1 MKWKELLRSGQT
13 QRIAEPVREE
23 TALEAMASFLCIL
36 VVWFFVIGY
45 TFQNFVIP
53 SASMASTL
61 LVGDHV
67 VVDRASLSPRAA
79 LAPIIPYRDLKHGE
93 PVVFFRPVPNAA
105 GEHEILVKRVIGL
118 PGDRI
123 HLRNGVVYRNGAA
136 QDEPYAAKFTAAEY
150 DPYNDDFPAIP
161 GSVARLVTAEWAA
174 ELSTHIEGG
183 DLVVPPDMYFVMG
196 DNRHNSLDGR
206 YWGLVPRAN
215 LIGRPLFVY
224 WSFKMSDE
232 EMYRTQPGQRVAD
245 TLHTALHFFDETR
258 WSRTFHR
265 IE

>member
-1 MKWKELLRSGQT
+1 MTWKELLSSRKVKT
-13 QRIAEPVREE
+13 EPTPAREE
-23 TALEAMASFLCIL
+23 TALESLASFLCIL
-36 VVWFFVIGY
+36 VVWMFVIGY

-67 VVDRASLSPRAA
+67 VVDRASLSPHGA
-79 LAPIIPYRDLKHGE
+79 LATLLPYRDLKHSE
-93 PVVFFRPVPNAA
+93 PVVFFRPAPNAA

-123 HLRNGVVYRNGAA
+123 HLRNGVLYRNGAA
-136 QDEPYAAKFTAAEY
+136 QQEPYVSPSTPADY
-150 DPYNDDFPAIP
+150 NPYNDDFPAIP
-161 GSVARLVTAEWAA
+161 ASTSRGVTAEWAL
-174 ELSTHIEGG
+174 ELPTHIEGD
-183 DLVVPPDMYFVMG
+183 DLVIPPDMYFMMG

-215 LIGRPLFVY
+215 LIGRPLFIY

-232 EMYRTQPGQRVAD
+232 EMYRTEPAQRVAD
-245 TLHTALHFFDETR
+245 TLHTALHIFDETR
-258 WSRTFHR
+258 WSRTFHK
-265 IE
+265 IN